1 MFLEITCSELQE
13 PGIFNAKVT
22 PWESC
27 LRPNAFY
34 VALRVPAPRPS
45 GLPLQYT
52 VPVGKRS
59 LPILGTNVGV
69 RRTHVR
75 LTLSASA
82 SNTANHSQNWGLE
95 FKISY
100 QDSSPD
106 ASVARA
112 STGNG

>member
-1 MFLEITCSELQE
+1 MYMFLEITCSELQE
-13 PGIFNAKVT
+13 PGLFNAKVT
-22 PWESC
+22 LWESC

-59 LPILGTNVGV
+59 LPILGTSVGV

-75 LTLSASA
+75 LTPSASA
-82 SNTANHSQNWGLE
+82 SNTVNLSQNWGKLFNCAFWSFSE
-95 FKISY
+95 KAI
-100 QDSSPD
+100 
-106 ASVARA
+106 
-112 STGNG
+112 